1 VRVTIKLFALA
12 RQAAEAE
19 QVEVELPAAATVGD
33 LRRALA
39 AQHPAL
45 EPLLRHVLFA
55 VDTEYASDA
64 TPLAADSEVA
74 CIPPVS
80 GG

>member
-1 VRVTIKLFALA
+1 MIVRVQLFALA
-12 RQAAEAE
+12 RDLAGCELA
-19 QVEVELPAAATVGD
+19 EVELAEPATVGD

-45 EPLLRHVLFA
+45 ATLLARSLLAVNERYAGEDCPL
-55 VDTEYASDA
+55 S
-64 TPLAADSEVA
+64 PQADVA